1 MLIIGMLG
9 AYGMCAANSPSQALL
24 SAAKNGDPA
33 AQNQIIL
40 MLDPLLH
47 RLSAR
52 YFIMGGDK
60 EDLLQEAR
68 IGLHKA
74 IKSYNPDKNSD
85 FIAYTKPCIHNHII
99 SVMKEA
105 QTQKHAA
112 LNKSVDLETA
122 PLFSYD
128 SPMELVINRETLE
141 SILTVVQDKLS
152 KMEKQVLFLY
162 LDGFSYKEIANTLR
176 ISEKSVSNALCRIRS
191 KLS

>member
-1 MLIIGMLG
+1 
-9 AYGMCAANSPSQALL
+9 MCAANSPSVALL
-24 SAAKNGDPA
+24 FAAKNGDPA

-52 YFIMGGDK
+52 YFIIGGDRD
-60 EDLLQEAR
+60 DLLQETR

-74 IKSYNPDKNSD
+74 IQRFDPERGED
-85 FIAYTKPCIHNHII
+85 FITYAKLCIHNHII
-99 SVMKEA
+99 SVIKEA
-105 QTQKHAA
+105 HAQKHAA
-112 LNKSVDLETA
+112 LNKSVDLEAAT
-122 PLFSYD
+122 LFSYD
-128 SPMELVINRETLE
+128 SPMDLVINRETLE

-162 LDGFSYKEIANTLR
+162 LDGFTYRQIADTLQ
-176 ISEKSVSNALCRIRS
+176 IGEKSVSNALCRIRS